1 MKYVI
6 IFQIILLCVQTG
18 LYFGIQKFEG
28 PAHDVSCKLDK
39 RIPYWPY
46 SVFIYVLW
54 FPLIA
59 IFPLCVYWHDQ
70 IIYWVYISAISTDIL
85 ISIIVYVIYPSS
97 FERPDPPNGLIGIVM
112 NIVYKCDY
120 KGKNCMPSM
129 HCSMCFIIIFVSYMC
144 WEYNILLY
152 SGFITLSILI
162 VLSTV
167 LTKQHVIIDVITG
180 LLAAILSMFAS
191 LVMCGLN

>member
-1 MKYVI
+1 MIYAV
-6 IFQIILLCVQTG
+6 IFQAILLLVQTG

-28 PAHDVSCKLDK
+28 PAHDVSCSIDK
-39 RIPYWPY
+39 KIPYWPY

-59 IFPLCVYWHDQ
+59 VFPLCLYSHSMD
-70 IIYWVYISAISTDIL
+70 IYWIYIISIVEDIL
-85 ISIIVYVIYPSS
+85 ISITIYMIYPSS
-97 FERPDPPNGLIGIVM
+97 FERPLPPEGFIGRIM
-112 NIVYKCDY
+112 SIVYKCDY

-129 HCSMCFIIIFVSYMC
+129 HCSMCFIIIFISSASFRYNEPLYVSFAMV
-144 WEYNILLY
+144 
-152 SGFITLSILI
+152 SALI

-180 LLAAILSMFAS
+180 LIVAVIAVGVGALI
-191 LVMCGLN
+191 